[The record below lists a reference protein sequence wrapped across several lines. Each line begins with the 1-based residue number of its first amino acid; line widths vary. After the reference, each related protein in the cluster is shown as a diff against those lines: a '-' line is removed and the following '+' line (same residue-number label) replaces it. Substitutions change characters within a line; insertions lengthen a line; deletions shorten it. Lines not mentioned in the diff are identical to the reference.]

1 MGLEKYRK
9 LSDLAEDIARLKE
22 QGRRIVF
29 TNGCFDLLHAG
40 HIRYLRQAAS
50 LGDDL
55 VVAVNSDASVRR
67 LKGPTRPIL
76 PEDERTELLCALE
89 MVHFVVLFDEDTP
102 YEVIRAL
109 VPDVLVKG
117 GDWTPDQIVGK
128 DVVEGAGGR
137 VLSLPFVEGKSTT
150 GVIRKVLES

>member
-76 PEDERTELLCALE
+76 PEDERAELLCALE